1 MEKSFV
7 KNKKDK
13 KPDRKFAMF
22 ILKDNKPGQPLL
34 LHDEPIYLNDKIIGR
49 TTSGNYSFNFKNLT
63 FGYIKNEFN
72 NDELESNVLSIEV
85 EKKYIVELVK
95 RPLKQKNYKN

>member
-1 MEKSFV
+1 MM
-7 KNKKDK
+7 NL
-13 KPDRKFAMF
+13 F
-22 ILKDNKPGQPLL
+22 ILTIKLL
-34 LHDEPIYLNDKIIGR
+34 VELHQAIIHLILK
-49 TTSGNYSFNFKNLT
+49 KNLT